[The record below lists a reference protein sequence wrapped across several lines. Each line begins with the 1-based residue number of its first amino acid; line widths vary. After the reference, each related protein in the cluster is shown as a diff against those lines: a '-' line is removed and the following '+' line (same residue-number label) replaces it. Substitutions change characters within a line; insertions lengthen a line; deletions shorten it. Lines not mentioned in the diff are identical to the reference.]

1 MEKHGGFVRN
11 SSQTALFPRT
21 TALRRRKVKN
31 VWNIPLIPLEK
42 LRKYTKLH
50 KTDNIFSTF
59 ILRFRGRHSLCFV
72 L

>member
-42 LRKYTKLH
+42 LQK
-50 KTDNIFSTF
+50 
-59 ILRFRGRHSLCFV
+59 
-72 L
+72 